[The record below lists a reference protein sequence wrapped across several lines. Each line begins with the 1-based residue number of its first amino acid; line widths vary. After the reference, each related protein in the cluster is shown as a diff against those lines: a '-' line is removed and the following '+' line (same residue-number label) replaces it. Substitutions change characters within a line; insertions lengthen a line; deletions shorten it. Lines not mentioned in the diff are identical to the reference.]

1 MKKLLFVGA
10 GGVGGYFGARL
21 IEAGVDVTFL
31 VRPAR
36 AAALAAH
43 GLSVSSPH
51 GDLHLPVVRCVT
63 RDTVG
68 ADYDLVLLAPKAYDL
83 DDALEAVAPAVG
95 RSTFVMPLL
104 NGLAHLDILDVRFG
118 AHRVLGGVAQV
129 VATLAADGSIRHMNP
144 IHTLTAGG
152 RDEATQQ
159 AAAAFIALC
168 EPARFDKLLAPDV
181 VAALWSKWTFLATL
195 AGITTLM
202 HGSIGQVANT
212 AHGDSLVRRLYAE
225 CVAVAERCGFA
236 TSDAAQ
242 AVSLKRLTEPGSD
255 LTASMLRDLQS
266 GLRTEHEHVLGEL
279 LRRAQQRGVDAPVLA
294 AAHCHLQVV
303 GR

>member
-51 GDLHLPVVRCVT
+51 GDLHLPAVRCVT

-95 RSTFVMPLL
+95 PSTFVMPLL
-104 NGLAHLDILDVRFG
+104 NGLAHLDILDARFG

-129 VATLAADGSIRHMNP
+129 VATLAADGSIRLMNP

-168 EPARFDKLLAPDV
+168 EPARFNKVLAPDI
-181 VAALWSKWTFLATL
+181 VAALWGKWTFLAAL

-202 HGSIGQVANT
+202 HGSVGQVVGT
-212 AHGDSLVRRLYAE
+212 ASGDSLIRRLHAE

-236 TSDAAQ
+236 TPDAAQ
-242 AVSLKRLTEPGSD
+242 AVALKRLTEPGSD

-279 LRRAQQRGVDAPVLA
+279 LRRAQQHGVDAPLLA

>member
-83 DDALEAVAPAVG
+83 ADVLDSVASAVG
-95 RSTFVMPLL
+95 PATFVMPLL
-104 NGLAHLDILDVRFG
+104 NGLAHLDILDARFG
-118 AHRVLGGVAQV
+118 AHRVFGGVAQV
-129 VATLAADGSIRHMNP
+129 VATLAADGSIRQMDP
-144 IHTLTAGG
+144 IHILTAGG

-168 EPARFDKLLAPDV
+168 EPARFNKVLAPDIMG
-181 VAALWSKWTFLATL
+181 ALWSKWTFLATL

-202 HGSIGQVANT
+202 HGSVGQVVST
-212 AHGDSLVRRLYAE
+212 AGGDSLIRRLYAE
-225 CVAVAERCGFA
+225 CVAVGERCGFA
-236 TSDAAQ
+236 VPETTQ
-242 AVSLKRLTEPGSD
+242 AVALKRLTEPGSG

-279 LRRAQQRGVDAPVLA
+279 LRRAQQHGVDAPLLA
-294 AAHCHLQVV
+294 AAYCHLQVA